1 MKILLFLLLAGVPA
15 LAADDGIPKHPRDLK
30 YPALDYQPPQASGYR
45 HKLASGATAYMVEDH
60 ELPLVNIFV
69 LVRTG
74 KYLEPEGK
82 VGLTSLVGSQMRSG
96 GTKTKP
102 PAAFDEDAAY
112 LAAQMS
118 SMVGDTMGEARMNCL
133 TRTLDS
139 CMALFF
145 DMLQNPG
152 FADDRLKL
160 AKTQALQGMQRRNDA
175 TMEIERREFARLL
188 RGPNFFTVKPITKA
202 SLESITREDLAA
214 FHSRYYY
221 PSNFIFA
228 VSGDFHTKEMM
239 AKLDKA
245 TAGWQNGTEKVPD
258 VPKPG
263 FALKPG
269 IYIVDKKDVNQGRVS
284 MGHLGTTFDNPDH
297 LALEVMN
304 GILGGGGFTSR
315 IMSRVRSDEG
325 LAYSAGSQFS
335 IGRYYDGVFMAG
347 FQSKSPT
354 VAQAVSIVREEIDRI
369 RTDKVKPDELSTEI
383 NSSVEALSRRF
394 ATAGQKAMQ
403 FASDDYNKMPAD
415 YWRTYRDR
423 IKALTADDILRVAK
437 KYLQPDK
444 LVTVVVGDANTI
456 LKGNPDKPQYQLS
469 KFGNIERIPLPD
481 PLTMEYPKA
490 QAAE

>member
-1 MKILLFLLLAGVPA
+1 MKMLLFLLLMSVPA
-15 LAADDGIPKHPRDLK
+15 MAAEGGIPAHPRDLK
-30 YPALDYQPPQASGYR
+30 YPVLNYEPPKASGYR

-60 ELPLVNIFV
+60 ELPLVEIVV

-74 KYLEPEGK
+74 KYLEPAGK
-82 VGLTSLVGSQMRSG
+82 VGLTALVGSQMRSG

-102 PAAFDEDAAY
+102 PAMFDEEAAF
-112 LAAQMS
+112 LAAQIS
-118 SMVGDTMGEARMNCL
+118 SSVADTMGEARMNCL

-152 FADDRLKL
+152 FAEDRLKL
-160 AKTQALQGMQRRNDA
+160 AKSQALQGMQRRNDA
-175 TMEIERREFARLL
+175 TMEIERREFARLM
-188 RGPNFFTVKPITKA
+188 RGPTFFTVTPVTKA
-202 SLESITREDLAA
+202 SIESITREDLAG

-228 VSGDFHTKEMM
+228 VSGDFNAKDMT

-245 TAGWQNGTEKVPD
+245 MAGWKNGTEKIPT
-258 VPKPG
+258 VPKPN
-263 FALKPG
+263 FAPKPG
-269 IYIVDKKDVNQGRVS
+269 IYIVDKKDVNQGRVT
-284 MGHLGTTFDNPDH
+284 MGNLGTTFDNPDH
-297 LALEVMN
+297 LAIEIMN

-325 LAYSAGSQFS
+325 LAYSAGSSFS
-335 IGRYYDGVFMAG
+335 IGRYYDGVFAAG

-354 VAQAVSIVREEIDRI
+354 VAQAVYIVNEEIERI
-369 RTDKVKPDELSTEI
+369 RTDKVKAEELATEI

-415 YWRTYRDR
+415 YWQTYRTR

-444 LVTVVVGDANTI
+444 LVTVVVGDAGSI
-456 LKGNPDKPQYQLS
+456 LKGNPDKPQYQLG
-469 KFGNIERIPLPD
+469 KPEAIVRIPLPD
-481 PLTMEYPKA
+481 PLTMEYP
-490 QAAE
+490 AAP